1 MTDAPAGDA
10 LYVRDVM
17 RVDLPTVSADARAS
31 DVAAR
36 MVSNEWRH
44 VLVSDKNQSLLGLVD
59 RLRLL
64 RHMAKLEGEDGDDP
78 IVSFLLS
85 DPIVTA
91 PDTPL
96 ADAVRRMARHRIG
109 SLPVVDEGRLVGLV
123 SERTLLPYAERLL
136 DPAQSAP
143 ALTASLHIGGPVVG

>member
-1 MTDAPAGDA
+1 M
-10 LYVRDVM
+10 
-17 RVDLPTVSADARAS
+17 AR
-31 DVAAR
+31 
-36 MVSNEWRH
+36 
-44 VLVSDKNQSLLGLVD
+44 
-59 RLRLL
+59 
-64 RHMAKLEGEDGDDP
+64 LEGEDGDEP

-109 SLPVVDEGRLVGLV
+109 SLPVVEEGRLVGLV

-143 ALTASLHIGGPVVG
+143 ALTASLRIDGPVVG